1 MYYDKNKRMRPL
13 PDMAKNFQAKNR
25 MFQYLRTSK
34 QKIYWQYAWVFT
46 QLDVNSLKVKFF
58 RHVAMNRHIKSVRFT
73 TKIRKTRNIRPC
85 FSNSGDNTAVSQL
98 CNFSYKTTLLPP
110 KQFSCWTYIYARI
123 LNWVAFIVLP
133 SSYARILSWVA
144 FIVLPSSLP
153 AQITSLFSSCAC
165 KFVACFFDYTYLWNL
180 CSYYCGLKK
189 NSWL

>member
-1 MYYDKNKRMRPL
+1 MTRINGWDHCQIWQASNDEELVMFLSKSHCCIACGVCVGGGHRKSFVSVL
-13 PDMAKNFQAKNR
+13 ENFQAKNLLAICLGV
-25 MFQYLRTSK
+25 YT
-34 QKIYWQYAWVFT
+34 VGC
-46 QLDVNSLKVKFF
+46 VNSLKVKFF

-153 AQITSLFSSCAC
+153 AQITSLFSSCAR
-165 KFVACFFDYTYLWNL
+165 
-180 CSYYCGLKK
+180 GL
-189 NSWL
+189 

>member
-1 MYYDKNKRMRPL
+1 MTRINGWDHCQIWQARNDEERVMFLSKSHCCIACGVCVAHRKSFVSVL
-13 PDMAKNFQAKNR
+13 ENFQAKNLLAICLGV
-25 MFQYLRTSK
+25 YT
-34 QKIYWQYAWVFT
+34 VGC
-46 QLDVNSLKVKFF
+46 VNSLKVKFF
-58 RHVAMNRHIKSVRFT
+58 RHLSMNCHIKSVRFT

-144 FIVLPSSLP
+144 FIVFIFPPSP
-153 AQITSLFSSCAC
+153 
-165 KFVACFFDYTYLWNL
+165 DYFLIFLL
-180 CSYYCGLKK
+180 CL
-189 NSWL
+189 

>member
-1 MYYDKNKRMRPL
+1 MTRINGWDHCQIW
-13 PDMAKNFQAKNR
+13 QASNDEERVMFLSKSHCCIACGVWVGGDIENHL
-25 MFQYLRTSK
+25 FQYARTSK

-110 KQFSCWTYIYARI
+110 KQFSCCTYT
-123 LNWVAFIVLP
+123 
-133 SSYARILSWVA
+133 YARILSWVA
-144 FIVLPSSLP
+144 FIVLP
-153 AQITSLFSSCAC
+153 
-165 KFVACFFDYTYLWNL
+165 
-180 CSYYCGLKK
+180 CGIFARTPVT
-189 NSWL
+189 

>member
-1 MYYDKNKRMRPL
+1 MTRINGWDHCQIW
-13 PDMAKNFQAKNR
+13 QASNDEELVMFLSKSHRCIACGVCMWGGGIENH
-25 MFQYLRTSK
+25 MFQYLRTSN
-34 QKIYWQYAWVFT
+34 QKKLLAIWLGVYTVGC
-46 QLDVNSLKVKFF
+46 VNSLKVKFF

-153 AQITSLFSSCAC
+153 AQITSLFSSCAR
-165 KFVACFFDYTYLWNL
+165 
-180 CSYYCGLKK
+180 GL
-189 NSWL
+189 

>member
-1 MYYDKNKRMRPL
+1 MVCVCGWGGRGGIENH
-13 PDMAKNFQAKNR
+13 

-34 QKIYWQYAWVFT
+34 QKNYWQYAWVFT
-46 QLDVNSLKVKFF
+46 QLDVNSCKVKIF

-73 TKIRKTRNIRPC
+73 TKIRKTRNIRPW

-144 FIVLPSSLP
+144 FIVLPSSLQP
-153 AQITSLFSSCAC
+153 RLLPYFPLVH
-165 KFVACFFDYTYLWNL
+165 VAWKSVECFFDYTYVWNL
-180 CSYYCGLKK
+180 CSYHYDFRKK
-189 NSWL
+189 RWL